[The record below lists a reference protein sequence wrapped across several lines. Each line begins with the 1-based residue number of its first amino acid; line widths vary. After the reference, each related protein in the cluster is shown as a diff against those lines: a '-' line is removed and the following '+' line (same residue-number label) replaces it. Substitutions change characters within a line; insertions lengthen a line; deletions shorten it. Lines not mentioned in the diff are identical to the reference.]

1 MNCFP
6 IVGWNHVNRIP
17 GTTVQECSI
26 GSLARTLLTSNTE
39 IGIDFDT
46 AERRVI
52 LVRDPEH
59 TGFDGTVFDASWR
72 ACAPGAAV
80 SGNGEDPRSLLA
92 RCFAVTDRHRPFF
105 FYNVEHLLCLAPVLR
120 LCDLRI
126 AVTLT
131 QLSTALN
138 GL

>member
-1 MNCFP
+1 MDCFP

-17 GTTVQECSI
+17 GATVQESSI

-72 ACAPGAAV
+72 ACASGAAV
-80 SGNGEDPRSLLA
+80 SSNGEDPRPLLA

-138 GL
+138 DL